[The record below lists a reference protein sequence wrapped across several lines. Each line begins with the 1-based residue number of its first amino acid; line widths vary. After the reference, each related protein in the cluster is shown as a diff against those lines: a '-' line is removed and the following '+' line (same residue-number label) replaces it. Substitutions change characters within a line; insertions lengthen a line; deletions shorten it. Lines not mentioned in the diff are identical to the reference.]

1 MRQIRIMDFYKSER
15 WTAKRKSILR
25 RDNYQSALSRRYG
38 KLKPAEIV
46 HHIFPRTE
54 YPEYAFDDWNLI
66 SVTFEEHNRLH
77 DRGTDDLTEEGAELL
92 RRTARKNNIP
102 IPDKYV
108 KTVRS
113 KPRGIRRDYYHA
125 VR

>member
-1 MRQIRIMDFYKSER
+1 MDFYKSER
-15 WTAKRKSILR
+15 WTTKRKSILR
-25 RDNYQSALSRRYG
+25 RDNYQSALARRYG

-77 DRGTDDLTEEGAELL
+77 DRGTDDLTEYFLILFLFSEACGEWCVGLIAGDAQL
-92 RRTARKNNIP
+92 ISM
-102 IPDKYV
+102 V
-108 KTVRS
+108 S
-113 KPRGIRRDYYHA
+113 
-125 VR
+125 